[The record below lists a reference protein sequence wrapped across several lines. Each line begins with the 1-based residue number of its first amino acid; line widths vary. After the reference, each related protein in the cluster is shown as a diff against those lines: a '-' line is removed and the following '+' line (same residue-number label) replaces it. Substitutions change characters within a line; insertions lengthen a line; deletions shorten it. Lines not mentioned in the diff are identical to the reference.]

1 MNQHVQQTALYS
13 YSEEDYTM
21 PISALGEIEGI
32 QIIYDRYSTPLELT
46 FKDKT
51 YKIGGSTVDLE
62 NSTIPTYVEVQT
74 LKQIIGAKLEFNYKE
89 QTLNIVVK

>member
-1 MNQHVQQTALYS
+1 M
-13 YSEEDYTM
+13 
-21 PISALGEIEGI
+21 
-32 QIIYDRYSTPLELT
+32 PLELT

-62 NSTIPTYVEVQT
+62 NSTIPTYVGVQT

-89 QTLNIVVK
+89 Q